1 MSFIKDMKLKNKFA
15 CVGGL
20 LLLAAF
26 FSVWGMME
34 IAKTT
39 KMQKLERNH
48 VEYGTFLGFRGR
60 EYIDLLEE
68 GSPKA
73 VKNANRLL
81 TARSTATEE
90 MGVFQLVEEARKQPA
105 GVFVMTNALE
115 KTLFKWLGFGAAFEI
130 AQKDIED
137 CDVIKSVLAGFVEKR
152 ITLTE
157 FEKLFMN
164 NVEKIADNGRRFM
177 TIVNDVS
184 VFIRNLMIVASVIL
198 LALAMVA
205 LFFLAKLIVTPMQKV
220 TELARTVAEGDLTRR
235 MDLAQRD
242 EIGDLTLAINM
253 ICDKMG
259 ESIGH
264 VSEGSIELAEGSSEQ
279 AASIEETG
287 AALEEISSMTKRNAD
302 NAAQAESQMQ
312 QSVRMIGES
321 NNAIADLTSSMKEVA
336 NASEETQ
343 KIVKTIDEIAFQTN
357 LLALNA
363 AVEAARAGEA
373 GSGFSVVAEEV
384 RNLAL
389 RSAVAAKNTADL
401 IEDTVDKVRHGS
413 GLAEKTAKG
422 FEEVVTISEKAGT
435 FVNEIAIATKE
446 QAQGIEEVNK
456 AVAEMDK
463 VTQQNAA
470 NAEELASS
478 MAMFKVEKASAARL
492 GEPGVSS

>member
-1 MSFIKDMKLKNKFA
+1 MSFIKDMKLKKKFA

-26 FSVWGMME
+26 FSVWGMLE

-39 KMQKLERNH
+39 KFQKLERDH
-48 VEYGTFLGFRGR
+48 VEYATFLEFRGR
-60 EYIDLLEE
+60 ECIDLLKE

-73 VKNANRLL
+73 VKKADRLL
-81 TARSTATEE
+81 NARSTATKE
-90 MGVFQLVEEARKQPA
+90 MGMFQLVEETLKQPIA
-105 GVFVMTNALE
+105 VLDITNPLE
-115 KTLFKWLGFGAAFEI
+115 KTLFRWLGFGAAFEI
-130 AQKDIED
+130 ANKDIED
-137 CDVIKSVLAGFVEKR
+137 CNVMKSVLAGFVGKR
-152 ITLTE
+152 IPLIE
-157 FEKLFMN
+157 FEQRFMN
-164 NVEKIADNGRRFM
+164 NIGEFAENGRVF
-177 TIVNDVS
+177 TTVVNDVS
-184 VFIRNLMIVASVIL
+184 VFVRNLMMAVSMIL

-205 LFFLAKLIVTPMQKV
+205 LLFLARLIVTPMQKV
-220 TELARTVAEGDLTRR
+220 TELARIVAEGDLTRR

-242 EIGDLTLAINM
+242 EIGDLALAINM

-287 AALEEISSMTKRNAD
+287 AALEEMSSMTKRNAD

-321 NNAIADLTSSMKEVA
+321 NNSIAELTSSMKEVT

-373 GSGFSVVAEEV
+373 GSGFAVVAEEV

-389 RSAVAAKNTADL
+389 RSADAAKNTAAL

-422 FEEVVTISEKAGT
+422 FGEVVTISEKAGA
-435 FVNEIAIATKE
+435 FVNEIAAASKE

-456 AVAEMDK
+456 AVAEVEK
-463 VTQQNAA
+463 VTQKNAA

-478 MAMFKVEKASAARL
+478 MAMFKVEKASGAR
-492 GEPGVSS
+492 